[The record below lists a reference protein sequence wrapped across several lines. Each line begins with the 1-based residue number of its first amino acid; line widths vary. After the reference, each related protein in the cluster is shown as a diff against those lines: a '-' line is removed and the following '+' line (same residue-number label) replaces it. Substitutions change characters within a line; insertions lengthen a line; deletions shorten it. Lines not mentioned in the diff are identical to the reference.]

1 MVYGSKIADIYM
13 IYGISNCFYAVRGK
27 GGYSTPSPLKYAVE
41 ADIKSNKV
49 SQTAKICGIERA
61 IGHFG
66 DGYAINL
73 KLYELPSHFLQA
85 VLHYTKENG
94 ILKEISNVNSV
105 HFALMFETKENKRFE
120 YPDCCCLP
128 PNFDVSTVT
137 DTITMNPFS
146 LSIAAVPR
154 PTDMC
159 VQAFTTDE
167 TPKEIYLN
175 WFNAVQV

>member
-1 MVYGSKIADIYM
+1 MVNGSKIADIRM
-13 IYGISNCFYAVRGK
+13 IYGISNCFYAVRGE
-27 GGYSTPSPLKYAVE
+27 GGYSSPLPLKYVIE

-49 SQTAKICGIERA
+49 SQTAKICGVERVT
-61 IGHFG
+61 GHFG

-73 KLYELPSHFLQA
+73 KLYGLPAHFLQS
-85 VLHYTKENG
+85 VLHYKKENG
-94 ILKEISNVNSV
+94 ILKEINNASPV

-128 PNFDVSTVT
+128 PSFDLSTVT
-137 DTITMNPFS
+137 DTVAMSPFN
-146 LSIAAVPR
+146 LSVTAVPR
-154 PTDMC
+154 PADMC

-167 TPKEIYLN
+167 TPEEVYSN